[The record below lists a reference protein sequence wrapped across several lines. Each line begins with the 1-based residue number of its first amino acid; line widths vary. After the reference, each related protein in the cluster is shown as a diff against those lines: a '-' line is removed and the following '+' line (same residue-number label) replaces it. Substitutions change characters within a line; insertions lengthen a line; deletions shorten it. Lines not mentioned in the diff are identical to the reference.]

1 MQQTS
6 FSEKKRI
13 LCVDRNEDNRL
24 LMVYML
30 QQMNYESLAAPTMI
44 DGLALAISE
53 RFDLYILDY
62 WYDDGTGVQLC
73 ERIRRFDYTT
83 PILFFSA
90 WTPNSAREE
99 AMRAGAIA
107 YLLKPALDDVLLEI
121 TTLLAAGKPHSRLQ
135 TLSKVADKR
144 RRLGRYDAAH
154 SLQDQ

>member
-1 MQQTS
+1 MQQHS
-6 FSEKKRI
+6 FSDKKRI
-13 LCVDRNEDNRL
+13 LCVDGNEDNRL

-53 RFDLYILDY
+53 PFDLFILDY

-73 ERIRRFDYTT
+73 ERIRRFDYVT

-99 AMRAGAIA
+99 AMRAGALA
-107 YLLKPALDDVLLEI
+107 YLIKPALNDVMLEV
-121 TTLLAAGKPHSRLQ
+121 TTLLADKPHSQLQ
-135 TLSKVADKR
+135 TLSAVADEP
-144 RRLGRYDAAH
+144 RRLGPYDAAH
-154 SLQDQ
+154 SLRDQ